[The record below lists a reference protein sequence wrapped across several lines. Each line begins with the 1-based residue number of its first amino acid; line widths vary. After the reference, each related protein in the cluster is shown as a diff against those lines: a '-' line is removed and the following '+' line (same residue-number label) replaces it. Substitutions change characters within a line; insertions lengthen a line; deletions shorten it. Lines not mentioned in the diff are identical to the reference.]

1 MKNWA
6 KQLAGAVLVLVFAL
20 AVGGFVLV
28 LRAQQQSLAS
38 TMAAA
43 HIRAVSPPDGA
54 TNVPVMGEIR
64 ADYLSRPAHDPAIVL
79 DPVAGI
85 TLDNSHWDGT
95 SFVIDYRGLRENSLY
110 HAELDQD
117 DASQAG
123 GQNDVKQSGQ
133 HKQSDST
140 QTGDQKQINV
150 RWSFRTGTLHAAT
163 PTPTPIVSTPT
174 PTPTISVTP
183 TASPSPTP
191 GLIWYSG
198 DSTPGTIAASGIDWN
213 AKAIKTVRWVGTL
226 QAPDGRLIYNATT
239 PSTDIYD
246 ADGNMAGSIAGSPAM
261 WADDSRQFC
270 GISYQAASATRNLL
284 MLRLD
289 GSVHTVG
296 PVALQDGAG
305 KPVQTVSVVACS
317 GLTGRAVVVGSSDGF
332 NWSMAMISLTDG
344 SVIYQMRYPNPPTRF
359 AASHDG
365 HYVAEQI
372 GGGSATLIRELP
384 SGTVV
389 GQVTGITVQGFSWD
403 GTLVAGGIQG
413 NSGFTGA
420 EVIRWQDRQVVWN
433 RCGCPS
439 PFQVSVI
446 AQPDGSK
453 LAVGTLDQHRMGTLT
468 IVDASG
474 AAQPVV
480 ANKPI
485 LLMF

>member
-6 KQLAGAVLVLVFAL
+6 KQLAGAILVLVFAL
-20 AVGGFVLV
+20 ASGGFVMV
-28 LRAQQQSLAS
+28 LRAQQETLAS

-43 HIRAVSPPDGA
+43 HIRALNPPDGA
-54 TNVPVMGEIR
+54 TNVVISGEIR
-64 ADYLSRPAHDPAIVL
+64 ADYLTRPAS
-79 DPVAGI
+79 DPVIKLEPPVGV
-85 TLDNSHWDGT
+85 TLDNPHWDGT
-95 SFVIDYRGLRENSLY
+95 TFVVDYHGLRDNSLY
-110 HAELDQD
+110 HVELDQD
-117 DASQAG
+117 DWPG
-123 GQNDVKQSGQ
+123 KGE
-133 HKQSDST
+133 HKQI
-140 QTGDQKQINV
+140 KV
-150 RWSFRTGTLHAAT
+150 RWSFRTGTLHVAT
-163 PTPTPIVSTPT
+163 PTPSVSTPT
-174 PTPTISVTP
+174 PTPSPTPTVSVTP

-191 GLIWYSG
+191 NLIWYSG
-198 DSTPGTIAASGIDWN
+198 DSTPGTIASNGLDWN
-213 AKAIKTVRWVGTL
+213 GKRIKTVRWVGTL
-226 QAPDGRLIYNATT
+226 QAPDGRLIYNAIT

-261 WADDSRQFC
+261 WADDSHQFC
-270 GISYQAASATRNLL
+270 GISYQAASARRSLL

-365 HYVAEQI
+365 HYIAEQI

-433 RCGCPS
+433 RCGCPA
-439 PFQVSVI
+439 PLQVSVI

-453 LAVGTLDQHRMGTLT
+453 LAVGTLDQLRMGTLT
-468 IVDASG
+468 IVDASS

-485 LLMF
+485 QLIF

>member
-6 KQLAGAVLVLVFAL
+6 KQLVGAILVLVFAL
-20 AVGGFVLV
+20 AIGGFVMV

-43 HIRAVSPPDGA
+43 RIRAVSPPDGA
-54 TNVPVMGEIR
+54 TNVPLSGEIR
-64 ADYLSRPAHDPAIVL
+64 VEYVSRPGN
-79 DPVAGI
+79 DPVIKVEPPVGV
-85 TLDNSHWDGT
+85 TLDNPHWDGAT
-95 SFVIDYRGLRENSLY
+95 FVLDYHGLRDTSGY
-110 HAELDQD
+110 HVELDQD
-117 DASQAG
+117 DWPG
-123 GQNDVKQSGQ
+123 KGE
-133 HKQSDST
+133 HKQI
-140 QTGDQKQINV
+140 KV

-163 PTPTPIVSTPT
+163 PTPTPIVRTPT

-183 TASPSPTP
+183 TPSPSPTP
-191 GLIWYSG
+191 NLIWYSG
-198 DSTPGTIAASGIDWN
+198 DSTPGTVASNGIDWTG
-213 AKAIKTVRWVGTL
+213 KRIKTVRWVGTL
-226 QAPDGRLIYNATT
+226 QAPDGRLIYNAIT

-246 ADGNMAGSIAGSPAM
+246 ADGNLAGSIAGSPAM
-261 WADDSRQFC
+261 WSDDSRQFC
-270 GISYQAASATRNLL
+270 GISYQAASATRSLL

-332 NWSMAMISLTDG
+332 TWSLAMVSLTDG
-344 SVIYQMRYPNPPTRF
+344 GVIYQMRYPNPPTRF

-365 HYVAEQI
+365 HYIAEQM

-453 LAVGTLDQHRMGTLT
+453 LAVGTLDQHRVGTLT

-485 LLMF
+485 LLIF

>member
-1 MKNWA
+1 MKNWV

-20 AVGGFVLV
+20 AIGGFVMV

-43 HIRAVSPPDGA
+43 DIRAVSPPDGA
-54 TNVPVMGEIR
+54 TNAPLSGEIR
-64 ADYLSRPAHDPAIVL
+64 AEYVSRPAN
-79 DPVAGI
+79 DPVIKLEPPVGV
-85 TLDNSHWDGT
+85 TLDNPHWDGT
-95 SFVIDYRGLRENSLY
+95 TFVLDYHGLRDNSVY
-110 HAELDQD
+110 HVELDQD
-117 DASQAG
+117 DWPG
-123 GQNDVKQSGQ
+123 KGE
-133 HKQSDST
+133 HKQI
-140 QTGDQKQINV
+140 KV
-150 RWSFRTGTLHAAT
+150 RWSFRTGTLHTAT
-163 PTPTPIVSTPT
+163 PTPTPVVSTPT

-191 GLIWYSG
+191 DLIWYSG
-198 DSTPGTIAASGIDWN
+198 DSTPGTIAANGIDWN
-213 AKAIKTVRWVGTL
+213 AKRIKTVRWVGTL
-226 QAPDGRLIYNATT
+226 QAPDGHLIYNAIT

-270 GISYQAASATRNLL
+270 GISYQAASATRSLL

-296 PVALQDGAG
+296 PVTLQDGAG
-305 KPVQTVSVVACS
+305 KPVQAVSVVACS
-317 GLTGRAVVVGSSDGF
+317 GVTGRAIVVGSSDGF

-365 HYVAEQI
+365 HYIAEQI

>member
-6 KQLAGAVLVLVFAL
+6 KQLAGAALVLVFAL
-20 AVGGFVLV
+20 AIGGFVMV

-54 TNVPVMGEIR
+54 TNVPLSGEIR
-64 ADYLSRPAHDPAIVL
+64 AEYASRPAN
-79 DPVAGI
+79 DPVIKLEPPVGV
-85 TLDNSHWDGT
+85 TLDNPHWDGT
-95 SFVIDYRGLRENSLY
+95 TFVLDYHGLRDNSVY
-110 HAELDQD
+110 HVELDQD
-117 DASQAG
+117 EWPG
-123 GQNDVKQSGQ
+123 KGE
-133 HKQSDST
+133 HI
-140 QTGDQKQINV
+140 QIKV

-163 PTPTPIVSTPT
+163 PTPTPVVSTAT

-191 GLIWYSG
+191 NLIWYSG
-198 DSTPGTIAASGIDWN
+198 DSTPGTIAANGIDWN
-213 AKAIKTVRWVGTL
+213 GKRIKTVRWVGTL
-226 QAPDGRLIYNATT
+226 QAPDGHLIYNATT
-239 PSTDIYD
+239 PSTDVYD

-270 GISYQAASATRNLL
+270 GISYQAASATRSLL

-289 GSVHTVG
+289 GSVHNVG

-305 KPVQTVSVVACS
+305 KPVQTMSVVACS
-317 GLTGRAVVVGSSDGF
+317 ALTGRAVVVGSSNGF

-344 SVIYQMRYPNPPTRF
+344 SVIYQMRYPNPPTHF

-365 HYVAEQI
+365 HYIAEQM

-384 SGTVV
+384 GGTVV

-403 GTLVAGGIQG
+403 GALVAGGIQG

-446 AQPDGSK
+446 AEPDGSK

-474 AAQPVV
+474 AAQPVM
-480 ANKPI
+480 ANKAI